1 MDSRD
6 LNRVF
11 ENLQGDTVLLRAV
24 PGFPVVAMTGQ
35 LRSISA
41 DSGHTVGRPYF
52 ELFPEP
58 PEAPGSVATLTASFE
73 RVIRTRKA
81 DHHAQR
87 FDILDR
93 DTGRYE
99 ERYWSSINSPVL
111 DDAGEVEY
119 ILHQAEDAATE
130 RRHGSMAILDAMTEG
145 VFTLDRQWRFSYVN
159 PEAHRVLR
167 EEPGSMTGHVIWD
180 KYPGLEDTE
189 FGTHYRQA
197 MTDQTSSTFTAY
209 YPGTD
214 CWYEVTAYPAAE
226 GISVYFRDV
235 TAQRLAEQ
243 DRERLAAQSE
253 HQRRIYETALNN
265 TPDFVYIF
273 GTDLRAIYANDAL
286 LKVWGVEDVRGKTWM
301 DLGYEQW
308 HADMHDRELLQV
320 ITTRA
325 PIRGEIPFTGTNGR
339 RIYDYIFAPVFDA
352 AGHVV
357 AVAGTTR
364 DVTDRQAAE
373 QIIREH
379 ADRLTEADR
388 AKDEFLATL
397 SHELRN
403 PLAPL
408 RNGLEVLRRTTSAE
422 GPHVRIHAIMERQ
435 VDHLVRLVDD
445 LMEVSR
451 ITRGN
456 VSLQLEPVEL
466 TTVVENAVE
475 AARPDIDA
483 GHHRLSIE
491 LPESPLVL
499 HADRVRVAQILAN
512 LLNNAAKYSE
522 PGDDIVLRAQV
533 EENALT
539 LSVRDTGMGMEPS
552 EIPHLFEMFTRGGR
566 TRSSHQGGLGI
577 GLALSRQLAALHG
590 GSVDG
595 TSDGP
600 GKGSVF
606 SLRLPLHADATNP
619 LASANPTETRDNLA
633 LRVLLAD
640 DNSDVG
646 NSLAEALR
654 LLGAEVHVVN
664 DGESALTEFERVTP
678 DVAILDIGMPRVTGY
693 DVARALRTRGVKVPL
708 IALTGWSQAADRER
722 AFAAGFD
729 HHLVK
734 PVALPLLVELLASL
748 ERPWPVQPG
757 ASVTSPR

>member
-1 MDSRD
+1 M
-6 LNRVF
+6 
-11 ENLQGDTVLLRAV
+11 
-24 PGFPVVAMTGQ
+24 
-35 LRSISA
+35 
-41 DSGHTVGRPYF
+41 
-52 ELFPEP
+52 
-58 PEAPGSVATLTASFE
+58 
-73 RVIRTRKA
+73 
-81 DHHAQR
+81 
-87 FDILDR
+87 
-93 DTGRYE
+93 
-99 ERYWSSINSPVL
+99 
-111 DDAGEVEY
+111 
-119 ILHQAEDAATE
+119 
-130 RRHGSMAILDAMTEG
+130 
-145 VFTLDRQWRFSYVN
+145 
-159 PEAHRVLR
+159 
-167 EEPGSMTGHVIWD
+167 
-180 KYPGLEDTE
+180 
-189 FGTHYRQA
+189 
-197 MTDQTSSTFTAY
+197 
-209 YPGTD
+209 
-214 CWYEVTAYPAAE
+214 
-226 GISVYFRDV
+226 
-235 TAQRLAEQ
+235 
-243 DRERLAAQSE
+243 
-253 HQRRIYETALNN
+253 
-265 TPDFVYIF
+265 
-273 GTDLRAIYANDAL
+273 
-286 LKVWGVEDVRGKTWM
+286 
-301 DLGYEQW
+301 
-308 HADMHDRELLQV
+308 
-320 ITTRA
+320 
-325 PIRGEIPFTGTNGR
+325 
-339 RIYDYIFAPVFDA
+339 
-352 AGHVV
+352 
-357 AVAGTTR
+357 
-364 DVTDRQAAE
+364 
-373 QIIREH
+373 
-379 ADRLTEADR
+379 
-388 AKDEFLATL
+388 
-397 SHELRN
+397 
-403 PLAPL
+403 
-408 RNGLEVLRRTTSAE
+408 
-422 GPHVRIHAIMERQ
+422 
-435 VDHLVRLVDD
+435 
-445 LMEVSR
+445 
-451 ITRGN
+451 
-456 VSLQLEPVEL
+456 SLQLEPVEL
-466 TTVVENAVE
+466 STVVESAVE
-475 AARPDIDA
+475 AARPEIDS